1 MRNERTS
8 NLLRIGCGVLIVCVM
23 LFPLY
28 WMANA
33 SLQAQW
39 ALLDPSPKWFPL
51 PPLIDG
57 YRSAAGSQWPH
68 IVTSCAVASA
78 AALLSLAV
86 AAPCAYALVVF
97 RMRWTTL
104 FILLMLIA
112 QMLPHI
118 VMANALYA
126 IYARLGLL
134 DTYYGLILA
143 NSTMGVPFAILIL
156 RAFMAS
162 LPRTLFEAAL
172 CDGLGYPG
180 VFFHIVLPLS
190 RNGLITSGLFC
201 FLFAWSDFIF
211 ALTLSTRQK
220 IVPITLGIYDFIG
233 THGTDWN
240 GIMATAVMASIP
252 PIVLLLFGQKYITAG
267 LIGGAVKE

>member
-1 MRNERTS
+1 M
-8 NLLRIGCGVLIVCVM
+8 
-23 LFPLY
+23 
-28 WMANA
+28 
-33 SLQAQW
+33 
-39 ALLDPSPKWFPL
+39 
-51 PPLIDG
+51 IDG
-57 YRSAAGSQWPH
+57 YKSAAGSQWPH

-156 RAFMAS
+156 RAFIAS
-162 LPRTLFEAAL
+162 LPAHFSKRRYATASAIQACF
-172 CDGLGYPG
+172 
-180 VFFHIVLPLS
+180 S
-190 RNGLITSGLFC
+190 TSSC
-201 FLFAWSDFIF
+201 RS
-211 ALTLSTRQK
+211 
-220 IVPITLGIYDFIG
+220 
-233 THGTDWN
+233 
-240 GIMATAVMASIP
+240 AVMA
-252 PIVLLLFGQKYITAG
+252 
-267 LIGGAVKE
+267 

>member
-1 MRNERTS
+1 MRHERTGTW
-8 NLLRIGCGVLIVCVM
+8 LRIGCGVLIVGIM

-39 ALLDPSPKWFPL
+39 ALLDPSPRWLPF

-57 YRSAAGSQWPH
+57 YKSAAGSQWPH

-97 RMRWTTL
+97 RMRWTTF

-126 IYARLGLL
+126 IYAQLGLL

-143 NSTMGVPFAILIL
+143 DSTMGVPFAILIL
-156 RAFMAS
+156 RAVMAS
-162 LPRTLFEAAL
+162 LPRTLVEAAL
-172 CDGLGYPG
+172 CDGLGYWG
-180 VFFHIVLPLS
+180 VFSHIVLPLS

-240 GIMATAVMASIP
+240 GIMATAVMASVP

>member
-8 NLLRIGCGVLIVCVM
+8 DLLRIGCGLLIVSVM

-143 NSTMGVPFAILIL
+143 DNGSPWFISGAPDDRWSNDALHALGGLHGSDFEAVDVSSL
-156 RAFMAS
+156 MAS
-162 LPRTLFEAAL
+162 PNSAA
-172 CDGLGYPG
+172 
-180 VFFHIVLPLS
+180 VRH
-190 RNGLITSGLFC
+190 
-201 FLFAWSDFIF
+201 
-211 ALTLSTRQK
+211 
-220 IVPITLGIYDFIG
+220 
-233 THGTDWN
+233 
-240 GIMATAVMASIP
+240 
-252 PIVLLLFGQKYITAG
+252 
-267 LIGGAVKE
+267 